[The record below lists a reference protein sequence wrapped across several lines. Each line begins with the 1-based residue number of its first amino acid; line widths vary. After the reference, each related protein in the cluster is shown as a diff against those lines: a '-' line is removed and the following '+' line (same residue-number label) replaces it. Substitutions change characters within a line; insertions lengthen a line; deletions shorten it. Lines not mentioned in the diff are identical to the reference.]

1 MQKRI
6 SIGKLLTYLSYL
18 ALSVMLFGGL
28 MVRLYKIDIPLAD
41 WHSWRQADTASVTRT
56 YVERGLNL
64 LEPRYHDVSR
74 VQTGYINLDGWRFV
88 EFPVFNL
95 LHYSI
100 FQTYPQIGFEV
111 AGRLVSVFSAL
122 IAAIGLFY
130 IGKKTANVWIGL
142 FSAFFYLFL
151 PYNIFFTRVILPDG
165 LATALA
171 VVSLAFFVKYINTE
185 KWHDLLL
192 SSGLLA
198 VAALTKPYAVFY
210 GFGIFFL
217 AVKKFGFRGIFKN
230 KLLLLSL
237 DIVLIPMF
245 MWRIYIN
252 RPPYFWGI
260 AHWEWLFNGDG
271 IRFRPAF
278 WRWLFGERIGKM
290 ILGVWGLLPFG
301 IGVMY
306 KKTSL
311 LVHFMLAGA
320 FCYMAV
326 FATANVRHDYYQIF
340 IIPPIALAMGYG
352 AYAVIVSKF
361 TNKLVSIPLLALAI
375 GLSFGLAWY
384 QIRDNYQINDPNI
397 IVAGEAA
404 DRLLPKDAL
413 VIAPYNGN
421 TAFLYQTKRWGWPV
435 LDDDIDF
442 IISKGAD
449 YYVSTSRDND
459 TNRLMARFEVVEES
473 GSYIILD
480 LHKEKTVL

>member
-6 SIGKLLTYLSYL
+6 SVGKLLTYLSYL

-28 MVRLYKIDIPLAD
+28 LVRLYKIDIPLAD

-88 EFPVFNL
+88 EFPIFNL

-122 IAAIGLFY
+122 MAAIGLFY

-185 KWHDLLL
+185 KWYDLLL

-301 IGVMY
+301 MGVIY

-320 FCYMAV
+320 FFYMAV

-352 AYAVIVSKF
+352 VYAVVVSKF
-361 TNKLVSIPLLALAI
+361 TNKLVSIPLLAFAI

-435 LDDDIDF
+435 LDDGIDF

-459 TNRLMARFEVVEES
+459 TNSLMARFEVVEET